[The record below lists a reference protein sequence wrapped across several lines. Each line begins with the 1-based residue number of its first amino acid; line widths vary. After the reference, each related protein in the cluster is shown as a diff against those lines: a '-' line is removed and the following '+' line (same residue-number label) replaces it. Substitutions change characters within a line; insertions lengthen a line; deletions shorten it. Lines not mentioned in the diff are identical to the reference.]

1 MITLRQNVLEK
12 IRDERKLRLIVQ
24 IALDVSYPTLQ
35 KYIKENNSALTNANV
50 LKALKENSE
59 FKTDSEL
66 LQK

>member
-1 MITLRQNVLEK
+1 MITLKQNVLEK

-35 KYIKENNSALTNANV
+35 KYIKENNTALTNANV

-59 FKTDSEL
+59 FKTDNEL
-66 LQK
+66 LQR